1 MELVRPHRSLRLLCA
16 PLLLGVLMAGCSE
29 SPEDSPE
36 NRLALAQQALTLTPD
51 DPEIAEI
58 YQRTCRSCHSTGAS
72 AAPLTGDIAS
82 WEPRLDK
89 GMDVLVEN
97 AVNGFQ
103 GMPPLGLC
111 FECSPKQFEQ
121 LIAFMATAE

>member
-1 MELVRPHRSLRLLCA
+1 M
-16 PLLLGVLMAGCSE
+16 
-29 SPEDSPE
+29 
-36 NRLALAQQALTLTPD
+36 ALTQRALSLTPT

-58 YQRTCRSCHSTGAS
+58 YGRTCRSCHSTGAS
-72 AAPLTGDIAS
+72 AAPLTGDIAT

-89 GMDVLVEN
+89 GMDVLVDN
-97 AVNGFQ
+97 AINGFQ

-111 FECSPKQFEQ
+111 FECSPEQFEQ

>member
-1 MELVRPHRSLRLLCA
+1 MELVGPHRSLRLFCA
-16 PLLLGVLMAGCSE
+16 PLIVALLTSGCSE
-29 SPEDSPE
+29 SNDSSPK
-36 NRLALAQQALTLTPD
+36 NRLALAQQALTLAPA

-58 YQRTCRSCHSTGAS
+58 YQRTCRSCHSTGVS
-72 AAPLTGDIAS
+72 AAPLTGDIAG

-97 AVNGFQ
+97 AINGFQ

-111 FECSPKQFEQ
+111 FECSPEQFEQ
-121 LIAFMATAE
+121 LIAFMASAE